1 MHLSCFI
8 LDKAFTQVSNCRL
21 GYLIL
26 LKLVIKQDKK
36 ASTIHITTNRM
47 QTNYFLVY
55 MDAGLEYLH
64 KSCQPPLIHRDVKT
78 QNILLS
84 DDLEAKI
91 SDFGLMKA
99 FADDF
104 KTHVTTLPAGTLG
117 YLDPEYYNTS
127 QLSEKSDVYSFGVV
141 LLELIT
147 GQPPAVPVSN
157 TESIHVALWVRQKLS
172 EGDIASIADPRMGGQ
187 YDVNSVWKVAELAL
201 KCKEKPSR
209 ERPTMTDVVAEL
221 KESLDLQV
229 SYAMGYYSST
239 TSSTINL
246 SATSVD
252 LRSDAQPSDHPEKQH
267 VPELQLQ
274 QVGIE
279 SATRIG
285 PTPR

>member
-1 MHLSCFI
+1 
-8 LDKAFTQVSNCRL
+8 
-21 GYLIL
+21 
-26 LKLVIKQDKK
+26 
-36 ASTIHITTNRM
+36 M